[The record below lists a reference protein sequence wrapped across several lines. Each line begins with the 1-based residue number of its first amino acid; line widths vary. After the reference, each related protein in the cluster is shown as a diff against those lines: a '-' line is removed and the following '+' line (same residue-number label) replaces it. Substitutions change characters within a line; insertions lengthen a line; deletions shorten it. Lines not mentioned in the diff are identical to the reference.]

1 MPDRN
6 MEYLFYQTLFGAWP
20 IEQDRLLTYMEK
32 ASREAKTFTSWSE
45 PNAAYDEALGA
56 FVIACCNDREFLDSV
71 QAFLEPLIWP
81 GRVNALSQVLLK
93 LTAPGVPDLYQGT
106 ELWDGSLVDPD
117 NRRPVNYD
125 LRRKL
130 LSELDRLSIDDIL
143 DRSDEGLP
151 KLWLTRHALHLRRSF
166 PAAFGPEGCY
176 RPLPTQGAHAD
187 RVLGYTRAGK
197 IAVVVPRLILGLEG
211 GWKDTSVALPNGTW
225 TSVLTSE
232 TINAGGAVPASDILA
247 RFPVAL
253 LVRED

>member
-32 ASREAKTFTSWSE
+32 ASREAKTFTSWTE

-56 FVIACCNDREFLDSV
+56 FVTACCNDREFLDSV

-232 TINAGGAVPASDILA
+232 TINAVGAVPASDILA